1 MNRTALFN
9 RIRKYCMDNGD
20 PKIVKK
26 YSRYFKE
33 GYDAYGL
40 SREIFERGIESLIA
54 ENKISLRLVLDT
66 APFLLKPGKYE
77 ETSFALALVKK
88 FMSEFDG
95 ATFIE
100 LEKLYQY
107 GINNWAHSDSLSL
120 DIVSEFL
127 VRRIIPLGK
136 FAPWLSADNKFQRRS
151 VPVAFIPLI
160 KAGHD
165 FRSLFKFIEP
175 LMTDEAREVHQGV
188 GWFLR
193 EAWKINRTETEIFLL
208 KWKNDSPRLIFQY
221 ATEKMT
227 ATEKQR
233 FKRTDRNNVKTRK
246 TSK

>member
-1 MNRTALFN
+1 VNRTALFN

-40 SREIFERGIESLIA
+40 SHEIFERGIESLVA

-88 FMSEFDG
+88 FMSEFDE
-95 ATFIE
+95 TIFME
-100 LEKLYQY
+100 LGKWYQY
-107 GINNWAHSDSLSL
+107 GINNWAHSDSISL

-127 VRRIIPLGK
+127 VRRIVPIGRL
-136 FAPWLSADNKFQRRS
+136 APWLSAENKFQRRS
-151 VPVAFIPLI
+151 VPVAFIRLI
-160 KAGHD
+160 KTGHD

-193 EAWKINRTETEIFLL
+193 EAWKINRNETEKFLL

-227 ATEKQR
+227 AAEKQR
-233 FKRTDRNNVKTRK
+233 FRRTEHNNVKIRRTEK
-246 TSK
+246 